1 MDNDLDQLK
10 TDQGVIR
17 LYAQY
22 AKLKKEG
29 DRYSGCCPIHKER
42 NPSFSV
48 FKDMMW
54 SCFSG
59 CGNGNIFQFV
69 QKMDGCD
76 FKTAATKVREFLG
89 QSTTWSQQ
97 KDAVEAVFRPVA
109 ETNKTYKTFTLAQ
122 FGKYSDNLKNSKP
135 AQDWLASRGITLET
149 ALRLHTGFVQDVG
162 GKAGQNN
169 ADIAGGG
176 WICFPTISGDTVT
189 SIKYRSIV
197 RKAFCKQG
205 GMATDLYNVNSV
217 DVFEDVFVCEGEVD
231 AMSLEQAGFRAI
243 SLPSASVNVTPAMK
257 DIIMKANRVIL
268 AGDSDEVGSAAMDK
282 LWRDLSERTY
292 FLRWPGDCKDA
303 NDLLRQDPS
312 TFQTKVKE
320 LTQQALRQPAPD
332 IYSLQDVMLAGSEFS
347 LQDNPSRLHFPWPSV
362 DKMTVLLP
370 GSVLAV
376 YATSTG
382 MGKST
387 WTHQLGL
394 HNAIKY
400 GRVVI
405 NYQCE
410 MSPEDLGVMTAA
422 QLLRKNR
429 NFLTKADQIEAA
441 QMLEGVHY
449 YVGANSHINGAD
461 QVLDLIEGAI
471 RRFGG
476 EVVILDHF
484 HHICADLTNE
494 NAVQSMAAQRIKQL
508 AEQYKCIFVSVG
520 QPRKST
526 TQTRG
531 KIPHISDAKGSEA
544 YTSKA
549 NAVFALHRA
558 LNKNV
563 DDSPQND
570 MYEAKLLVQ
579 AQKTRSKGTG
589 AVEAYLTSFGEF
601 ACFEEIDY
609 AHEEPT

>member
-1 MDNDLDQLK
+1 MDNDLEQLK
-10 TDQGVIR
+10 RHPDLIR
-17 LYAQY
+17 VYSLYT
-22 AKLKKEG
+22 KLRREG
-29 DRYSGCCPIHKER
+29 DKWVGLCPFHQESSG
-42 NPSFSV
+42 SFTV
-48 FKDMMW
+48 YARDMLCH
-54 SCFSG
+54 CFG
-59 CGNGNIFQFV
+59 CNVSFNAIQCV
-69 QKMDGCD
+69 QKMDNIS
-76 FKTAATKVREFLG
+76 FKE
-89 QSTTWSQQ
+89 
-97 KDAVEAVFRPVA
+97 AVEKVKGLVGESKWQENKALVEQTFRAVA
-109 ETNKTYKTFTLAQ
+109 ETNKVYKTFTLDQ
-122 FGKYSDNLKNSKP
+122 YWKYEENLTNSQ
-135 AQDWLASRGITLET
+135 AALDWLAGRGIGPGT
-149 ALRLHTGFVQDVG
+149 AQQLHTGFRQDIG
-162 GKAGQNN
+162 GLAGEKN
-169 ADIAGGG
+169 ADIANQG
-176 WICFPTISGDTVT
+176 WICFPCVVGDVVV
-189 SIKYRSIV
+189 SIKYRSLV
-197 RKAFCKQG
+197 RKAFSKQP
-205 GMATDLYNVNSV
+205 GMATALYNVNSV
-217 DVFEDVFVCEGEVD
+217 DVFDDIYLCEGEVD
-231 AMSLEQAGFRAI
+231 VLSLEQAGFKAV
-243 SLPSASVNVTPAMK
+243 SLPSASTNVTPEMK
-257 DIIMKANRVIL
+257 DQIMRANRVIL
-268 AGDSDEVGSAAMDK
+268 AGDSDEVGAAAMDK

-292 FLRWPGDCKDA
+292 MLRWPGDCKDA
-303 NDLLRQDPS
+303 NDLLKQNPS
-312 TFQTKVKE
+312 IFQTKVSE

-394 HNAIKY
+394 HNAIKH

-449 YVGANSHINGAD
+449 YVGANSHISGAD

-508 AEQYKCIFVSVG
+508 AEQYKCIFISVG

-526 TQTRG
+526 TQTKG

-570 MYEAKLLVQ
+570 MYEAKMLVQ

-601 ACFEEIDY
+601 ASFEEIDY
-609 AHEEPT
+609 AHEEPQ